1 MTSRTGQRV
10 DTGEQ
15 LLPCRDGQI
24 DQKTFGDPRRRL
36 RRVETTVPQRLRPI
50 LAEVDGDLTAFGVGH
65 GALLAQHLALEI
77 ENLRTIQFE
86 DRRRIGPG
94 QPGGARVQTGGQDH
108 HLPYAGVCGPPEVV
122 VEVSGTCT
130 LVVDEMLPPVRGFQR
145 MFGELAVEYVSR
157 GSTYRPAEPLGE

>member
-50 LAEVDGDLTAFGVGH
+50 LAEVDGDLTAFGVGL
-65 GALLAQHLALEI
+65 GSLPAEHLALEI
-77 ENLRTIQFE
+77 ENLRTVQLE

-94 QPGGARVQTGGQDH
+94 QPEGARVQTGGQDH
-108 HLPYAGVCGPPEVV
+108 HLPYAGICGSPEVV

-130 LVVDEMLPPVRGFQR
+130 LEVDEMLPPLRGFESMVGQ
-145 MFGELAVEYVSR
+145 LAVEDVRSEEQK
-157 GSTYRPAEPLGE
+157 ST